1 MASRWGCT
9 RASKRRD
16 FEGLKGK
23 IAKAV
28 VYLRGFMPAA
38 QSISSRRADAFA
50 EFPI

>member
-1 MASRWGCT
+1 MASKWGFT
-9 RASKRRD
+9 RTSKRRD

-38 QSISSRRADAFA
+38 QSISNSRADAFA

>member
-38 QSISSRRADAFA
+38 QSISNGRADAFA